1 MNIFAAL
8 KYLTNRSLVN
18 YFTPTS
24 QAPVIVDTPTAS
36 PTYSLSA
43 RGNRTRQNQPIP
55 VIYGRHIVYPDL
67 ASTPYYT
74 YEDNEQYFYQLHCI
88 GQGEFDEIKAKDIRI
103 ENTPITSFK
112 DIIHQVFN
120 PGKDIKHLNTNVY
133 SVGKVAGQELDKKDE
148 WFGPF
153 AANPP
158 KTKTNQIQIDV
169 TFPQGLYTQT
179 NDGGLGSKAVE
190 WKVQWHPID
199 DEGTGTGE
207 WNNPEIESMSAAT
220 PTAQSKTYTYEVPEG
235 RYEVRLTRTND
246 KSTGSTHV
254 VVENLHWKG
263 LKSRITSPTA
273 TGYKDVTLL
282 ATRMKVTE
290 NLSQQAH
297 KINCIVTR
305 KLPSSYTTAQTLS
318 PTLSPTRSI
327 GLALLDICRQ
337 GGLTD
342 SQIDIAALQALDSTW
357 QSRPDGG
364 DHFDGIF
371 DTQTNLWDALNTVAK
386 VGRAVCFVKDG
397 KVRFVRDAE
406 QSDIVASFSPN
417 DMVKGSF
424 RMQFLPM
431 NEKTRNGLVIEYFS
445 SMTWKQEEVL
455 VTRDTPVNG
464 TPERIKLFGCTSK
477 AQALREAKFI
487 LNSDLYRRCFITFQT
502 GLEALELSCGD
513 LIEITHDMLQE
524 GTLPVKKAKVLGIQ
538 PHKEGVVT
546 IEAMSEN
553 PDVHRAKTSAS

>member
-1 MNIFAAL
+1 MRL
-8 KYLTNRSLVN
+8 
-18 YFTPTS
+18 
-24 QAPVIVDTPTAS
+24 
-36 PTYSLSA
+36 
-43 RGNRTRQNQPIP
+43 
-55 VIYGRHIVYPDL
+55 
-67 ASTPYYT
+67 
-74 YEDNEQYFYQLHCI
+74 C
-88 GQGEFDEIKAKDIRI
+88 
-103 ENTPITSFK
+103 
-112 DIIHQVFN
+112 
-120 PGKDIKHLNTNVY
+120 
-133 SVGKVAGQELDKKDE
+133 
-148 WFGPF
+148 
-153 AANPP
+153 
-158 KTKTNQIQIDV
+158 
-169 TFPQGLYTQT
+169 
-179 NDGGLGSKAVE
+179 
-190 WKVQWHPID
+190 
-199 DEGTGTGE
+199 
-207 WNNPEIESMSAAT
+207 
-220 PTAQSKTYTYEVPEG
+220 
-235 RYEVRLTRTND
+235 RLTSKDTSPQTAD
-246 KSTGSTHV
+246 TFC
-254 VVENLHWKG
+254 WKG
-263 LKSRITSPTA
+263 LKSRITSPAKTD
-273 TGYKDVTLL
+273 YKDVTLL
-282 ATRMKVTE
+282 ATSMKVTE
-290 NLSQQAH
+290 NLSQAH
-297 KINCIVTR
+297 KVNCIVTR
-305 KLPSSYTTAQTLS
+305 KLPPSYTTAQTLS

-357 QSRPDGG
+357 QSRG
-364 DHFDGIF
+364 DTFDGIF

-386 VGRAVCFVKDG
+386 VGRTVCFVKDG
-397 KVRFVRDAE
+397 IVRFVRDAE